1 MVMLRAILALAVFGL
16 LITPASPAEKE
27 PVKDGPVDKDAVNAA
42 IERGVAYLKKSQ
54 RKDGRWIYMRLGGDF
69 KIGGISRDEEAA
81 VNSHMDVGV
90 TALAGLALLEASVP
104 AKDPSVQK
112 AAEFVRTGVADLTWT
127 HSIGPTIL
135 FLDRVGDANDIP
147 LIKTLAARLLA
158 GQGNDGGWGYQC
170 PKFSVETV
178 SRWDT
183 PEKFTQ
189 ELAKPRAKERQ
200 SGPGA
205 YGFGG
210 SMTENS
216 CSEFAVMGLWV
227 ARRHGVPISASLTKY
242 ETFCRRMQ
250 NPDGTFPYSPMTRGG
265 PGSPCMTCAGL
276 YGLAHC
282 YGNANE
288 AALVKYA
295 KNNQASKP
303 EVGRAGRGPRDR
315 GKDQVLV
322 RGLAALETLMASDG
336 GPMADA
342 AKGKGEAGAKQLQ
355 RNMAAFGAPVA
366 FSRWQPTQPFMYMTL
381 WSIERVGVIYD
392 REKIG
397 KINWY
402 NWGARMLLEWQSKD
416 GSWSGSFSAPGLDTA
431 FALLFLSRANPAPDL
446 YLILKGLQ
454 PGQESS
460 VAAVETPPSGK
471 K

>member
-1 MVMLRAILALAVFGL
+1 MSRAVSALGLWGL
-16 LITPASPAEKE
+16 LFASFSLAAEKE
-27 PVKDGPVDKDAVNAA
+27 LPKNAPVDKDAVNAA

-54 RKDGRWIYMRLGGDF
+54 GKDGRWSYMKLGGEF
-69 KIGGISRDEEAA
+69 KIGGINPAEEAQ

-90 TALAGLALLEASVP
+90 TAIAGLALLEANVS
-104 AKDPSVQK
+104 AKDPAVQN
-112 AAEFVRTGVADLTWT
+112 AAQFVRTGAVEMSWT
-127 HSIGPTIL
+127 HSAGVAIL

-158 GQGNDGGWGYQC
+158 GQGSDGGWGYQC

-189 ELAKPRAKERQ
+189 ELNRPRAKDRQ

-205 YGFGG
+205 FGFGG

-227 ARRHGVPISASLTKY
+227 ARRHGVAVSAAITKY

-265 PGSPCMTCAGL
+265 PGSACMTCAGL

-282 YGNANE
+282 YGNASE
-288 AALVKYA
+288 VALVKYA
-295 KNNQASKP
+295 KNKQASKP
-303 EVGRAGRGPRDR
+303 EPGKADVAKGQR
-315 GKDQVLV
+315 GKDQALL
-322 RGLAALETLMASDG
+322 RGFAALELLMAGDG

-342 AKGKGEAGAKQLQ
+342 GKGKAEQAKQLQ
-355 RNMAAFGAPVA
+355 RNMAGFGGLAAFNRG
-366 FSRWQPTQPFMYMTL
+366 QPNGQPFLYMTL
-381 WSIERVGVIYD
+381 WSIERVAVVYD
-392 REKIG
+392 RDKIG

-402 NWGARMLLEWQSKD
+402 NWGARLLLEWQGKD
-416 GSWSGSFSAPGLDTA
+416 GSWSSNLSTPGLDSA

-446 YLILKGLQ
+446 YQVLKGVL
-454 PGQESS
+454 PGRDSS
-460 VAAVETPPSGK
+460 IASVETLPVGK